1 MSGSI
6 LFQIF
11 VPAGT
16 KIKASGMFKSE
27 KSLAKKNATLDSIT
41 FTVNGKR
48 ELLPLEKGFP

>member
-1 MSGSI
+1 
-6 LFQIF
+6 
-11 VPAGT
+11 
-16 KIKASGMFKSE
+16 MFKSE